1 MHVNVPGFG
10 GRTARRPATGGV
22 PHEVVHLHG
31 HGHVHGSDGTEVAT
45 SSAVLTGPEKA
56 VLFLLSLD
64 EEVATPIVREM
75 SDAELKKLRAVA
87 ATMREVQRG
96 AIDATFRE
104 FLDRSTSSVA
114 VPRGGLP
121 YLRRLSA
128 EALGEARAREVF
140 DNRETSPLARL
151 EIAPPEAVGALLSNE
166 PPQIAGAILAQ
177 LDDAASAA
185 ILGTMTPERQAM
197 VLAHVSRMTEVPATV
212 LEDMAAAIADELPS
226 SDAATLVTVDGVA
239 KAAAIL
245 NASPKE
251 ASKAVL
257 AELEAKDAD
266 AAKEVR
272 EAMFT
277 CEDLVRLD
285 PRAMRELLREV
296 PTERLT
302 LSLKDAPD
310 AVRDAVFAGLSKRA
324 AELINDDLQ
333 LLGKVRKADV
343 EAARLEVVQAALR
356 LESEGKID
364 LGLESE

>member
-1 MHVNVPGFG
+1 M
-10 GRTARRPATGGV
+10 
-22 PHEVVHLHG
+22 
-31 HGHVHGSDGTEVAT
+31 
-45 SSAVLTGPEKA
+45 LTGPEKA

-64 EEVATPIVREM
+64 EEIATPIVREL
-75 SDAELKKLRAVA
+75 SDSELKKLRAVA
-87 ATMREVQRG
+87 STMREVPRG
-96 AIDATFRE
+96 AVDATFRE

-121 YLRRLSA
+121 YLRRLSV
-128 EALGEARAREVF
+128 EALGEERARGVF
-140 DNRETSPLARL
+140 EDRQTSPLARL
-151 EIAPPEAVGALLSNE
+151 EMAPPEAVGALLGNE

-177 LDDAASAA
+177 LDANASAA
-185 ILGTMTPERQAM
+185 ILANMSAERQAM

-212 LEDMAAAIADELPS
+212 LEDMAAAIANELPT

-245 NASPKE
+245 NAAPKE
-251 ASKAVL
+251 TSKAVL
-257 AELEAKDAD
+257 AELEAKDEA

-277 CEDLVRLD
+277 FEDLVRLD

-302 LSLKDAPD
+302 MSLKDAPD
-310 AVRDAVFAGLSKRA
+310 AVRLAIFAGLSKRA
-324 AELINDDLQ
+324 AELINDDLS

-364 LGLESE
+364 LGMEGD

>member
-1 MHVNVPGFG
+1 M
-10 GRTARRPATGGV
+10 
-22 PHEVVHLHG
+22 
-31 HGHVHGSDGTEVAT
+31 
-45 SSAVLTGPEKA
+45 LTGPEKA

-64 EEVATPIVREM
+64 EEIATPIVREL
-75 SDAELKKLRAVA
+75 SDSELKKLRAVA
-87 ATMREVQRG
+87 STMREVPRG
-96 AIDATFRE
+96 AVDTTFRE

-121 YLRRLSA
+121 YLRRLSV
-128 EALGEARAREVF
+128 EALGEERARGVF
-140 DNRETSPLARL
+140 EDRQTSPLARL
-151 EIAPPEAVGALLSNE
+151 EIAPPEAAGALLGNE

-177 LDDAASAA
+177 LDANASAA
-185 ILGTMTPERQAM
+185 ILASMSAERQAM

-212 LEDMAAAIADELPS
+212 LEDMAAAIANELPT

-245 NASPKE
+245 NAAPKE
-251 ASKAVL
+251 TSKAVL
-257 AELEAKDAD
+257 AELEAKDEA

-277 CEDLVRLD
+277 FEDLVRLD

-302 LSLKDAPD
+302 MSLKDAPD
-310 AVRDAVFAGLSKRA
+310 SVRIAIFAGLSKRA
-324 AELINDDLQ
+324 AELINDDLS

-356 LESEGKID
+356 LDAEGKID
-364 LGLESE
+364 LGSEGD

>member
-1 MHVNVPGFG
+1 M
-10 GRTARRPATGGV
+10 
-22 PHEVVHLHG
+22 
-31 HGHVHGSDGTEVAT
+31 
-45 SSAVLTGPEKA
+45 LTGPEKA

-64 EEVATPIVREM
+64 EEVATPIVRELND
-75 SDAELKKLRAVA
+75 SELKKLRAVA
-87 ATMREVQRG
+87 STMREIPRG
-96 AIDATFRE
+96 AIDSTFRE
-104 FLDRSTSSVA
+104 FLERSTSSVA

-128 EALGEARAREVF
+128 EALGEARARDVF

-151 EIAPPEAVGALLSNE
+151 EIAPPEAVGALLAGE
-166 PPQIAGAILAQ
+166 PPQIAGSILAQ
-177 LDDAASAA
+177 LEPNASAA
-185 ILGTMTPERQAM
+185 ILATMDNERQAA

-212 LEDMAAAIADELPS
+212 LEDMAAALANELPS

-245 NASPKE
+245 NATSKE
-251 ASKAVL
+251 TSKAVL
-257 AELEAKDAD
+257 AELEARDAA

-277 CEDLVRLD
+277 FEDLVRLD
-285 PRAMRELLREV
+285 ARAMRELLREV

-302 LSLKDAPD
+302 LALKDAPD
-310 AVRDAVFAGLSKRA
+310 DVVSAIFAGLSKRA
-324 AELINDDLQ
+324 AELITDDLQ
-333 LLGKVRKADV
+333 LLGKVRKTDV

-364 LGLESE
+364 LGMESE